1 MSENKTC
8 EKQEKNNIKI
18 LLQQN
23 VVIRRCRKKN
33 GVDQDDGKMNFEE
46 EDSSEPETLD
56 HLLVGLQ
63 GAEPA
68 FSLPE
73 AVEMQQR

>member
-33 GVDQDDGKMNFEE
+33 GVDQDCKMNFE

>member
-1 MSENKTC
+1 M
-8 EKQEKNNIKI
+8 QE
-18 LLQQN
+18 
-23 VVIRRCRKKN
+23 KN
-33 GVDQDDGKMNFEE
+33 GVDQDDSKMNFEE

-73 AVEMQQR
+73 AVEM